1 MKIVETTGFSIQFQ
15 LKEIERSPLFSF
27 EKFNYGG
34 GSFYQ
39 KYKNHVSQDFFETLK
54 SFKDFDI
61 RLMDGQ
67 SNHFKF
73 ILVGDINIETVNMIA
88 ENILKFTKEIHKS
101 LENVELSIVRHFCAE
116 ETIIFKTI

>member
-39 KYKNHVSQDFFETLK
+39 KYKIMFHKIFLK
-54 SFKDFDI
+54 HLNLLK
-61 RLMDGQ
+61 
-67 SNHFKF
+67 
-73 ILVGDINIETVNMIA
+73 ILTFV
-88 ENILKFTKEIHKS
+88 
-101 LENVELSIVRHFCAE
+101 
-116 ETIIFKTI
+116 